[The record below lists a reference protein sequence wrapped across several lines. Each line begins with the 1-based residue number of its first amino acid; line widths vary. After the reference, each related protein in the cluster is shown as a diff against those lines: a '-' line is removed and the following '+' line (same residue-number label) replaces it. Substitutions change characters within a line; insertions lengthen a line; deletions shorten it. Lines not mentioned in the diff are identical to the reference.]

1 MGLFCKGFFMN
12 MYHLFTARIGHLAMN
27 TDLFLRRQS
36 RGMVEGELFRITDHF
51 SGEKLA
57 NEQLYKMIQRRAVVH
72 EVTLQEYQSLAAQGN
87 KDCGMLYS
95 GSNEFWEFNNIEP
108 QLSFTEAEL
117 EEGQQLLNDMG
128 IHKSP
133 YVCMHDRSSHY
144 LASKFPDN
152 NFTYHNYRDC
162 SIDNYLKAA
171 EWLTTK
177 GVFVLRMGEV
187 VSTPMQTDN
196 PMIIDYATKHRTDF
210 GDAFLPGTCDFFLG
224 NTAGLFLVSTIM
236 SRPVALANFVPFDHA
251 PLLKEDV
258 FIHKNLSIPF
268 NIINQIGFEMLENNT
283 DILQGFLEKNKVTIE
298 ENTQDQILELA
309 IEMYERLTNT
319 FIPNLGSEQLK
330 DKLRSYWKPTARA
343 YGYVCNISSKFVE
356 EKKYLFI

>member
-1 MGLFCKGFFMN
+1 MN

-27 TDLFLRRQS
+27 TELFLRRQS
-36 RGMVEGELFRITDHF
+36 RGMVEGELFRITDHL

-72 EVTLQEYQSLAAQGN
+72 EVTLQEYQALVAQGN
-87 KDCGMLYS
+87 TDCGMLYS

-117 EEGQQLLNDMG
+117 EEGQQLLNKMG
-128 IHKSP
+128 INKSP

-144 LASKFPDN
+144 LASKFPEN

-162 SIDNYLKAA
+162 SIENYVKAA
-171 EWLTTK
+171 DWLTSK
-177 GVFVLRMGEV
+177 GVFVIRMGEV
-187 VSTPMQTDN
+187 ISTPLKTDN

-236 SRPVALANFVPFDHA
+236 GRPVAGANFVPFDHT

-268 NIINQIGFEMLENNT
+268 NLIHEIGFEMMENNMGMLEEV
-283 DILQGFLEKNKVTIE
+283 LQKNKVSIE
-298 ENTQDQILELA
+298 ENTADQILDLT
-309 IEMYERLTNT
+309 IEMYERLTST
-319 FIPNLGSEQLK
+319 FTPNFGSEQLK
-330 DKLRSYWKPTARA
+330 DKLRSYWKPSARSYA
-343 YGYVCNISSKFVE
+343 YVCNIASKFVD
-356 EKKYLFI
+356 EKKHLFT